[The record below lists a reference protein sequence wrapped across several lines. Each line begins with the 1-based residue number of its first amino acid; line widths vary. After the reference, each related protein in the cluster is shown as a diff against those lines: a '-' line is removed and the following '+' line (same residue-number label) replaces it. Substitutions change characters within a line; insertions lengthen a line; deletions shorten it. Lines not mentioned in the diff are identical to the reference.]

1 MECCV
6 ETILMKVNYK
16 VFTPTTMMVAGPTGL
31 DNTELVFRML
41 SEGGLFYPPPAE
53 IRYHYVVV

>member
-1 MECCV
+1 M
-6 ETILMKVNYK
+6 TVNYN

-41 SEGGLFYPPPAE
+41 GEGGLFDPPLAE
-53 IRYHYVVV
+53 IRYHHVVL